1 MSEVARY
8 RVHDLQKFCCAVLQ
22 ELQVPPLD
30 AKEVSE
36 CLVAADLR
44 GVDSHGVVRLPV
56 YVRRI
61 RQGVVNPRPVTRV
74 VHERG
79 NAVLFDGDNGL
90 GPVVGLRAMQKA
102 IALAEISG
110 SGIAGVRRSNHFGI
124 AAFYVHKAIHQGYIG
139 FAASNAPPHMAPF
152 GGRARFLGTNPIA
165 VGIPA
170 GGEPPLLFDAST
182 SVVARGKII
191 VAAQEGKP
199 IPSDW
204 AIDTDGNPTTDANAA
219 LAGSVLPFGGAKG
232 SAISFI
238 LDILCGVLTGSGFA
252 LNLHRLEDFG
262 VEQNLGHFFAAVRT
276 DLFIPGKD
284 FAARMDE
291 ILRMLKSSPA
301 AAGTSQVLAPGELE
315 RQSEARNKVL
325 GIPLLQS
332 IVDQLAELGESLG
345 LAFPKAA
352 DTMGLAESQP

>member
-1 MSEVARY
+1 MSEIARY
-8 RVHDLQKFCCAVLQ
+8 RAEDLQKFSCAAFEQLD
-22 ELQVPPLD
+22 VPPLD
-30 AKEVSE
+30 ANEVSE

-56 YVRRI
+56 YAGRI
-61 RQGVVNPRPVTRV
+61 RQGVVNPQPKTCV
-74 VHERG
+74 VRENW
-79 NAVLFDGDNGL
+79 NAVLLDGDNGL
-90 GPVVGLRAMQKA
+90 GPVVGARAMERA
-102 IALAEISG
+102 MALAEVSG
-110 SGIAGVRRSNHFGI
+110 LGIAGVRRSNHFGI
-124 AAFYVHKAIHQGYIG
+124 AAFYVQKAIRHGFIG

-152 GGRARFLGTNPIA
+152 GGRARFLGTNPMA

-170 GGEPPLLFDAST
+170 GQEPPLLFDAST

-199 IPSDW
+199 IPAGW
-204 AIDTDGNPTTDANAA
+204 AIDADGNPTTDASAA

-252 LNLHRLEDFG
+252 LNLHRLEDLG
-262 VEQNLGHFFAAVRT
+262 AEQNLGHFFAAVRT

-284 FAARMDE
+284 FADRMDE
-291 ILRMLKSSPA
+291 ILRSLKSSPA
-301 AAGTSQVLAPGELE
+301 AVGTSEVLAPGELE
-315 RQSEARNKVL
+315 RQNEARNRDL
-325 GIPLLQS
+325 GIPLLPS
-332 IVDQLAELGESLG
+332 IVEQLAELGASLG

-352 DTMGLAESQP
+352 DKMGLAETQP

>member
-1 MSEVARY
+1 VSEIARY
-8 RVHDLQKFCCAVLQ
+8 RVDDLQKFCCAALQ
-22 ELQVPPLD
+22 ELQVPALD

-56 YVRRI
+56 YAGRI

-74 VHERG
+74 VQERG
-79 NAVLFDGDNGL
+79 NTVLFDGDNGL
-90 GPVVGLRAMQKA
+90 GPAVGVRAMEKA
-102 IALAEISG
+102 IALAEVSG
-110 SGIAGVRRSNHFGI
+110 IGIAGVRRSNHFGI
-124 AAFYVHKAIHQGYIG
+124 AAFYVQKAIHRGFIG
-139 FAASNAPPHMAPF
+139 FAASNAPPHMAPY

-170 GGEPPLLFDAST
+170 GQEPPPLFDAST

-191 VAAQEGKP
+191 VAAQEGKT
-199 IPSDW
+199 IPADW
-204 AIDTDGNPTTDANAA
+204 AIDTDGHPTTDAKAA

-238 LDILCGVLTGSGFA
+238 VDILCGVLTGSGFA
-252 LNLHRLEDFG
+252 LNLHRLEDLG
-262 VEQNLGHFFAAVRT
+262 VEQNLGHFFSAVRT

-284 FAARMDE
+284 FAAHMDE

-315 RQSEARNKVL
+315 RQNEARNRVL

-332 IVDQLAELGESLG
+332 IVAQLAELGESLG
-345 LAFPKAA
+345 LAFPRAA
-352 DTMGLAESQP
+352 DTRGLAEAQP

>member
-1 MSEVARY
+1 VSEIARY
-8 RVHDLQKFCCAVLQ
+8 RADDLQKFCRAALQ
-22 ELQVPPLD
+22 ELKVPPLD
-30 AKEVSE
+30 AREVSE

-56 YVRRI
+56 YAGRI
-61 RQGVVNPRPVTRV
+61 RQGVVNPRPVTRIV
-74 VHERG
+74 QERG
-79 NAVLFDGDNGL
+79 NSALFDGDNGL
-90 GPVVGLRAMQKA
+90 GPVVGARAMDKA
-102 IALAEISG
+102 IALAEL
-110 SGIAGVRRSNHFGI
+110 SGIGFAGVRRSNHFGI
-124 AAFYVHKAIHQGYIG
+124 GAFYVQKAIHEGFIG

-170 GGEPPLLFDAST
+170 GQEPPLLFDAST

-199 IPSDW
+199 IPADW
-204 AIDTDGNPTTDANAA
+204 AIDADGNPTADANAA

-238 LDILCGVLTGSGFA
+238 VDILCGVLTGSGFA
-252 LNLHRLEDFG
+252 LNLHRLEDLG
-262 VEQNLGHFFAAVRT
+262 AEQNLGHVFAAVRT
-276 DLFIPGKD
+276 DLFISGTD

-291 ILRMLKSSPA
+291 ILRMLKSSPV

-315 RQSEARNKVL
+315 RQNEARNRVL

-332 IVDQLAELGESLG
+332 IVDQLAELAESLG

-352 DTMGLAESQP
+352 DTMGLAETQP